1 MHQFTSK
8 TFKLPSILKQ
18 TILTIIAI
26 NNNNMATKYLFTNLL
41 GSFVFDEQF
50 KVVDS
55 IKFSSF
61 DEYNDSNKR
70 QQTEQKLT
78 SVHNPKFT
86 TQQLLEKPNS
96 KILQQILP
104 YFKSKDNFSNF
115 YSQNMALTASLIKQ
129 AVNEDDFIIQA
140 INNIEEIDKVAN
152 TLSKRLR
159 EWYELYNPEF
169 SRSIESHE
177 MFVEL
182 ILSKTK
188 QELLKEIKHD
198 ENLLGADIKK
208 QDLEPMLNLGRSIHE
223 LYSLKQKHT
232 EYLENLMDTYCKNV
246 KAIAGA
252 LIGAKLLEH
261 AKSLKHLAALPS
273 STIQILGAE
282 KALFRHIKTGARSP
296 KYGVLISHPFV
307 SRAKQKD
314 RGKIARALANK
325 LALAAKVDYYKGE
338 FIGDKLRAEIDK
350 KFS

>member
-1 MHQFTSK
+1 
-8 TFKLPSILKQ
+8 
-18 TILTIIAI
+18 
-26 NNNNMATKYLFTNLL
+26 MATKYLFTNLL

-61 DEYNDSNKR
+61 EDYANSNKR
-70 QQTEQKLT
+70 QQTEKKLIATHKLALTT
-78 SVHNPKFT
+78 S
-86 TQQLLEKPNS
+86 QLLEKSNS
-96 KILQQILP
+96 RILQQLLLS
-104 YFKSKDNFSNF
+104 FKSKSNFSDF

-177 MFVEL
+177 MFVDL

-188 QELLKEIKHD
+188 QELLNEIKHD
-198 ENLLGADIKK
+198 ENLLGADLKK
-208 QDLEPMLNLGRSIHE
+208 QDIEPMLNLGRSIHE
-223 LYSLKQKHT
+223 LYLLKQKHT
-232 EYLENLMDTYCKNV
+232 DYLENLMDIYCKNI

-261 AKSLKHLAALPS
+261 AKSLKHLAALPA

-282 KALFRHIKTGARSP
+282 KALFRHIKTNSRPP
-296 KYGVLISHPFV
+296 KYGVLISHPFI

-338 FIGDKLRAEIDK
+338 FIGDKLRAEIEK

>member
-1 MHQFTSK
+1 
-8 TFKLPSILKQ
+8 
-18 TILTIIAI
+18 
-26 NNNNMATKYLFTNLL
+26 MAQNYLFTNLL

-50 KVVDS
+50 NLVDS
-55 IKFSSF
+55 IKFNSF
-61 DEYNDSNKR
+61 DDYNDSNKI
-70 QQTEQKLT
+70 QKTEQKLAAK
-78 SVHNPKFT
+78 HKPKFT
-86 TQQLLEKPNS
+86 TQQLLEKPNF
-96 KILQQILP
+96 KILQQILL
-104 YFKSKDNFSNF
+104 YFKDKTNFLHF
-115 YSQNMALTASLIKQ
+115 YSQNMAMTAYLIKQ

-152 TLSKRLR
+152 TLAKRLR
-159 EWYELYNPEF
+159 EWYGLYNPEF

-198 ENLLGADIKK
+198 ENLLGADLKK
-208 QDLEPMLNLGRSIHE
+208 QDIEPMLNLATSIHE
-223 LYSLKQKHT
+223 LYLLKQKHT
-232 EYLENLMDTYCKNV
+232 DYLENLMDIYCKNV

-261 AKSLKHLAALPS
+261 AKSLKHLASLPA

-282 KALFRHIKTGARSP
+282 KALFRHIKTNSRPP

-307 SRAKQKD
+307 SRAKQKE
-314 RGKIARALANK
+314 RGKIARAIANK
-325 LALAAKVDYYKGE
+325 LALAAKIDYYKGE
-338 FIGDKLRAEIDK
+338 FIGDKLRAEIEK

>member
-1 MHQFTSK
+1 
-8 TFKLPSILKQ
+8 
-18 TILTIIAI
+18 
-26 NNNNMATKYLFTNLL
+26 MAKYLFTNLL

-50 KVVDS
+50 NLVDS

-61 DEYNDSNKR
+61 DDYDDIDKR
-70 QQTEQKLT
+70 QKTEQKLIDA
-78 SVHNPKFT
+78 HKPILA
-86 TQQLLEKPNS
+86 TQQLLEKPNHR
-96 KILQQILP
+96 ILQQLLP
-104 YFKSKDNFSNF
+104 YFKDKANFHNF
-115 YSQNMALTASLIKQ
+115 YTQNMAMTASLIKQ

-152 TLSKRLR
+152 TLAKRLR

-198 ENLLGADIKK
+198 ENLLGADLNK
-208 QDLEPMLNLGRSIHE
+208 QDIEPMLNLARTIHE
-223 LYSLKQKHT
+223 LYLLKQKHT
-232 EYLENLMDTYCKNV
+232 DYLETLMETYCKNV
-246 KAIAGA
+246 KTIAGA

-261 AKSLKHLAALPS
+261 AKSLKHLAALPA

-307 SRAKQKD
+307 SRAKQKE

-338 FIGDKLRAEIDK
+338 FIGDKLRAEIEK